1 MKKANKKLMIS
12 LAACGLIIAAGA
24 RTSLAFLT
32 DYKEKTNTFTVGE
45 VKISL
50 TEPKYEEE
58 EKTRPPMVP
67 NSEIKKDPTIENVG
81 AIDEIAFVAFDIPMA
96 NVIISNANGTVN
108 EAAHVELF
116 EFRGEDPLTYTSTA
130 SVNEGWKLVSK
141 TVAADVDKD
150 QDGCPD
156 YVTYVYGYNKVIKAT
171 SAASPSDADS
181 AEETSSDA
189 TVPPVFSYVRLRNVL
204 EGQLTGST
212 LDIPV
217 RAYAIQADYLQE
229 ENNGV
234 NETIDFNAD
243 NIDKDTLAEI
253 YQIFQN
259 QQAALEAE

>member
-45 VKISL
+45 VRISL
-50 TEPKYEEE
+50 EEPNYTPDKN
-58 EKTRPPMVP
+58 PPMVP
-67 NSEIKKDPTIENVG
+67 NSEIKKDPTIANVG

-96 NVIISNANGTVN
+96 NVILSNANGTVN
-108 EAAHVELF
+108 EAAHEELF
-116 EFRGEDPLTYTSTA
+116 EFRGDDPLTYTSPET
-130 SVNEGWKLVSK
+130 SVNAGWTFISK
-141 TVAADVDKD
+141 TVAEDLDKD

-189 TVPPVFSYVRLRNVL
+189 AVPPVFSYVRLRNIL

-229 ENNGV
+229 EKNGV
-234 NETIDFNAD
+234 NETIDFDAD
-243 NIDKDTLAEI
+243 NIDETTLAEI

>member
-1 MKKANKKLMIS
+1 
-12 LAACGLIIAAGA
+12 
-24 RTSLAFLT
+24 
-32 DYKEKTNTFTVGE
+32 
-45 VKISL
+45 
-50 TEPKYEEE
+50 
-58 EKTRPPMVP
+58 
-67 NSEIKKDPTIENVG
+67 
-81 AIDEIAFVAFDIPMA
+81 MA
-96 NVIISNANGTVN
+96 NVILSNANGTVN

-171 SAASPSDADS
+171 SAVSSSDADS
-181 AEETSSDA
+181 TEESSSDA
-189 TVPPVFSYVRLRNVL
+189 ESIEESSSDDVVPPVFNYVRLRNVL
-204 EGQLTGST
+204 EGQLTGNT

-229 ENNGV
+229 DVNGV
-234 NETIDFNAD
+234 NKTIDFDAD
-243 NIDKDTLAEI
+243 NIDGDTLAEI

-259 QQAALEAE
+259 QQEALEEE

>member
-1 MKKANKKLMIS
+1 MKKSNKKVIIS

-32 DYKEKTNTFTVGE
+32 DTKQKTNTFTVGE

-50 TEPKYEEE
+50 EEPEYDK
-58 EKTRPPMVP
+58 EKDTRPPMVP

-96 NVIISNANGTVN
+96 KVILSNANGTVN
-108 EAAHVELF
+108 EAANEELF
-116 EFRGEDPLTYTSTA
+116 EFRGEDSLTYS
-130 SVNEGWKLVSK
+130 SVNDGWTFISK
-141 TVAADVDKD
+141 TVAEDVDKD

-171 SAASPSDADS
+171 STASPSDADS

-229 ENNGV
+229 EKNGV
-234 NETIDFNAD
+234 NETIDFDAD
-243 NIDKDTLAEI
+243 NIDKTTLAEI